1 MSAPVN
7 GGLDLDQLPLVVD
20 AGEVEIRALEAGELT
35 VSRVKLAR
43 GHDARPLFKG
53 LPDDLCQCPHWGYII
68 KGRLRVWTAEGASE
82 FHQGQAFYWPPGHA
96 PEALEDSEFLEIS
109 PTHQLRALY
118 EHIGSRRERP

>member
-1 MSAPVN
+1 VSKPVN
-7 GGLDLDQLPLVVD
+7 GGLDLDRLPVVVD
-20 AGEVEIRALEAGELT
+20 AGEVEIRAREAGELT

-53 LPDDLCQCPHWGYII
+53 LPGDLCQCPHWGYII
-68 KGRLRVWTAEGASE
+68 KGRLRVWTADGASE

-109 PTHQLRALY
+109 PTRQLRALY
-118 EHIGSRRERP
+118 EHLARHGEQA